1 MRLSLSRDLEMKKH
15 SNDERTKDRRA
26 FLQSAL
32 GVAGVSFLDSRSAS
46 ALESAVFPMDQSQ
59 QHSTDGAH
67 SAAMMSTAAG
77 AFIDSLSADQRAR
90 ATFAFEDE
98 QRFDWHFI
106 PRARKGIP
114 FKDLDSAQ
122 RLLGNALLGAGLGQR
137 GVIQAATIMSLDA
150 VLREIEQGKGPVRDP
165 ELYFL
170 SVFGD
175 SQSTKPWGWRAEG
188 HHVALNF
195 TLLEGKTIATTPAFF
210 GANPAEVLQGPRK
223 GLRALAPE
231 EDLARQLIK
240 SLDDKQRAQ
249 AVVSQSAPSDIL
261 STNLRK
267 AEPLKPA
274 GLAAARLGQK
284 QQEILMT
291 LLAEYASRHAPD
303 IARARLDRV
312 RAAGFGNVYFAWA
325 GGLEKGQ
332 PHYYRTQG
340 PSFLVEYD
348 NVQNNANHIHTV
360 WRDFTSD
367 FGVDLL
373 AMHYKQDHR

>member
-1 MRLSLSRDLEMKKH
+1 MKKK
-15 SNDERTKDRRA
+15 SNDKSADGRRE

-32 GVAGVSFLDSRSAS
+32 GVAGISL
-46 ALESAVFPMDQSQ
+46 LESRVFPMSHSQ
-59 QHSTDGAH
+59 LHPPDAAN
-67 SAAMMSTAAG
+67 SALMMSRATE
-77 AFIDSLSADQRAR
+77 AFISSLSPDQRAR

-98 QRFDWHFI
+98 QRLDWHFI

-114 FKDLDSAQ
+114 FKDLDPAQ
-122 RLLGNALLGAGLGQR
+122 HLLGNALLGAGLGQR
-137 GVIQAATIMSLDA
+137 GLIRAATIMSLDA
-150 VLREIEQGKGPVRDP
+150 ILREMEQGKGPVRDP

-170 SVFGD
+170 SIFGD
-175 SQSTKPWGWRAEG
+175 ARSGKPWGWRVEG

-195 TLLEGKTIATTPAFF
+195 TLVEGKTIASTPAFF
-210 GANPAEVLQGPRK
+210 GANPAEVLQGARK

-231 EDLARQLIK
+231 DDLARLLIK

-249 AVVSQSAPSDIL
+249 AVVSENAPSDIL

-274 GLAAARLGQK
+274 GLQTSKLGQK

-291 LLAEYASRHAPD
+291 LLGEYASRHAPD
-303 IARARLDRV
+303 IAAARLDRV
-312 RAAGFGNVYFAWA
+312 RAAGLGNIFFVWA
-325 GGLEKGQ
+325 GGFEKGQ
-332 PHYYRTQG
+332 PHYYRIQG
-340 PSFLVEYD
+340 PSFLIEYD

-360 WRDFTSD
+360 WRDFNSD

-373 AMHYKQDHR
+373 ALHYSKDHR

>member
-1 MRLSLSRDLEMKKH
+1 MKKK
-15 SNDERTKDRRA
+15 SNDQRTEDRRA
-26 FLQSAL
+26 FLHSAL
-32 GVAGVSFLDSRSAS
+32 GVAGASFLDSRSAS
-46 ALESAVFPMDQSQ
+46 ALESPVIPMHQSQ
-59 QHSTDGAH
+59 PHSTDGAH

-114 FKDLDSAQ
+114 FKDLDSSQ
-122 RLLGNALLGAGLGQR
+122 RLLGNALLGAGLGQQGIVR
-137 GVIQAATIMSLDA
+137 VATIMSLDA
-150 VLREIEQGKGPVRDP
+150 ILREIEQGKGPARDP
-165 ELYFL
+165 EVYFL

-175 SQSTKPWGWRAEG
+175 ARSTKPWGWRVEG

-195 TLLEGKTIATTPAFF
+195 TLIDGKTIATTPAFF

-240 SLDDKQRAQ
+240 SLDDKQRIQ
-249 AVVSQSAPSDIL
+249 AVVSEKAPTDIL

-284 QQEILMT
+284 QQDILMT

-303 IARARLDRV
+303 IAAARLGRV
-312 RAAGFGNVYFAWA
+312 RAAGLGNIFFAWA
-325 GGLEKGQ
+325 GGFEKGQ
-332 PHYYRTQG
+332 AHYYRIQG
-340 PSFLVEYD
+340 PSFLVE
-348 NVQNNANHIHTV
+348 
-360 WRDFTSD
+360 
-367 FGVDLL
+367 
-373 AMHYKQDHR
+373 

>member
-1 MRLSLSRDLEMKKH
+1 MKKK
-15 SNDERTKDRRA
+15 SKDQSSEGRRE
-26 FLQSAL
+26 FLHTAL
-32 GVAGVSFLDSRSAS
+32 GVAGVSLLES
-46 ALESAVFPMDQSQ
+46 ALESRAFPMSHSQ
-59 QHSTDGAH
+59 AHSTDTAP
-67 SAAMMSTAAG
+67 SAVMMSAAAG
-77 AFIDSLSADQRAR
+77 AFTDSLSADQRAR
-90 ATFAFEDE
+90 GTLAFEDE

-122 RLLGNALLGAGLGQR
+122 RLLGNALLSAGLGQR
-137 GVIQAATIMSLDA
+137 GLIRAATIMSLDA
-150 VLREIEQGKGPVRDP
+150 ILRELEQGKGPVRDP

-170 SVFGD
+170 SIFGD
-175 SQSTKPWGWRAEG
+175 ARSTKPWGWRVEG

-195 TLLEGKTIATTPAFF
+195 TLLEGKTIASTPAFF

-240 SLDDKQRAQ
+240 SLDDKQRAL

-274 GLAAARLGQK
+274 GLGAGKLGQR

-291 LLAEYASRHAPD
+291 LLGEYASRHAPD
-303 IARARLDRV
+303 IAAARLDRV
-312 RAAGFGNVYFAWA
+312 RAAGLGNIFFAWA
-325 GGLEKGQ
+325 GGFEKGQ
-332 PHYYRTQG
+332 PHYYRIQG

-367 FGVDLL
+367 FGADVL
-373 AMHYKQDHR
+373 ALHYKQDHR

>member
-1 MRLSLSRDLEMKKH
+1 MNKK
-15 SNDERTKDRRA
+15 SAKTSECRRE
-26 FLQSAL
+26 FMQSVL
-32 GVAGVSFLDSRSAS
+32 GVAGVAFVASPSAS
-46 ALESAVFPMDQSQ
+46 ALESRLLPMNDSQ
-59 QHSTDGAH
+59 VHSSDATH
-67 SAAMMSTAAG
+67 SAVMMRMAAD
-77 AFIDSLSADQRAR
+77 ALISSLSSDQRAS

-106 PRARKGIP
+106 PRPRKGIP
-114 FKDLDSAQ
+114 FKDLDPAQ
-122 RLLGNALLGAGLGQR
+122 RLLGNALLGSGLGQR
-137 GVIQAATIMSLDA
+137 GLIRAATIMSLDA
-150 VLREIEQGKGPVRDP
+150 ILREMEQGKGPVRDP

-170 SVFGD
+170 SIFGD
-175 SQSTKPWGWRAEG
+175 ARSTKPWGWRVEG

-195 TLLEGKTIATTPAFF
+195 TLVEGKTIASTPAFL
-210 GANPAEVLQGPRK
+210 GANPAEVLQGARK

-231 EDLARQLIK
+231 EDLARLLIK
-240 SLDDKQRAQ
+240 SLDDKQRSQ
-249 AVVSQSAPSDIL
+249 AVVSEKAPSDIL

-274 GLAAARLGQK
+274 GLQTNRLGQK

-303 IARARLDRV
+303 IASARLDRV
-312 RAAGFGNVYFAWA
+312 RASGLGNIYFAWA
-325 GGLEKGQ
+325 GGFEKGQ
-332 PHYYRTQG
+332 GHYYRIQG

-367 FGVDLL
+367 FGADLL
-373 AMHYKQDHR
+373 ALHYKRDHR

>member
-1 MRLSLSRDLEMKKH
+1 MKQT
-15 SNDERTKDRRA
+15 NDKRVGGRRE

-32 GVAGVSFLDSRSAS
+32 GVAGVSL
-46 ALESAVFPMDQSQ
+46 LESRVFPMSHSQ
-59 QHSTDGAH
+59 VHPPDHAH
-67 SAAMMSTAAG
+67 SAGMMSAAAG
-77 AFIDSLSADQRAR
+77 AFVNSLSPDQRAR
-90 ATFAFEDE
+90 ATFGFEDE

-106 PRARKGIP
+106 PRPRKGIP
-114 FKDLDSAQ
+114 FKDLDPVQ
-122 RLLGNALLGAGLGQR
+122 RLLGNALLSSGLGQR
-137 GVIQAATIMSLDA
+137 GLIRVATIMSLDA
-150 VLREIEQGKGPVRDP
+150 ILRELEQGSGPVRDP

-170 SVFGD
+170 SLFGD
-175 SQSTKPWGWRAEG
+175 SRSSKPWGWRLEG

-195 TLLEGKTIATTPAFF
+195 TLVEGKTISSTPAFL
-210 GANPAEVLQGPRK
+210 GANPAEVLQGARK

-249 AVVSQSAPSDIL
+249 AVVSEKAPSDIL

-274 GLAAARLGQK
+274 GLAASKLGQK

-291 LLAEYASRHAPD
+291 LLGEYASRHAPD
-303 IARARLDRV
+303 IAAERSDRV
-312 RAAGFGNVYFAWA
+312 RSAGLGSIFLAWA
-325 GGLEKGQ
+325 GGFEKGQ
-332 PHYYRTQG
+332 PHYYRIQG

-348 NVQNNANHIHTV
+348 NIQNNANHIHTV

-367 FGVDLL
+367 FGADLL
-373 AMHYKQDHR
+373 ALHYKQDHR

>member
-1 MRLSLSRDLEMKKH
+1 VRLSLSRDLEMKKH